1 MDLQKSAL
9 HKRCM
14 IGHPYRT
21 HRIIHSSD
29 LFDLSEQTYLQG
41 LLNIKQELTKQVK
54 SKIINFYSI
63 EKKVIF

>member
-1 MDLQKSAL
+1 
-9 HKRCM
+9 M

-21 HRIIHSSD
+21 HHIIHSSG

-63 EKKVIF
+63 EKRHKIWT